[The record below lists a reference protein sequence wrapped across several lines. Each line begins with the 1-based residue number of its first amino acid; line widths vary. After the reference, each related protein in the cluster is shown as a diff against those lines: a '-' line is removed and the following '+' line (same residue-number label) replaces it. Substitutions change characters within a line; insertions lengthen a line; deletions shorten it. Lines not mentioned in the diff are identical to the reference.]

1 MRSKIPPPP
10 GAIEGFLAL
19 FKDFV
24 IKELIWLAEKRD
36 FYEVLGLNK
45 GASDA
50 DIKKSYRKLAKKY
63 HPDLNPGN
71 KEAEAKFKEVN
82 EAYEVLSDSSKKAN
96 YDRFGHAGVDPSYGG
111 GGGYSYSGGS
121 PFGQDIDLGDIFS
134 SFFGGFGGFGGGRA
148 SQNAPRRGSDAEAVI
163 NISFEEAAKGC
174 NKKVT
179 YQRIGQCEE
188 CGGTG
193 TRSGTSPKT
202 CPTCGGLGQV
212 TVNQKTPF
220 GVMQTTRTCDRCA
233 GAGKIIDNPCPSCRG
248 QGRVKTSNTIEVN
261 VPAGID
267 NDQILN
273 VRGHGNAG
281 TNGGGFGDLHVYV
294 NVSPHPIFKRKG
306 DDIICEMPITF
317 TQAALGADVVVPTL
331 EGKVEYHVHE
341 GTQPGDMFR
350 LKGKGIPHIH
360 GRGRG
365 DEFVKVS
372 IEIPRSLSQEQKE
385 ALRRFDEIP
394 HEKNY
399 QKRKSFFD
407 KIKELFE

>member
-1 MRSKIPPPP
+1 MA
-10 GAIEGFLAL
+10 G
-19 FKDFV
+19 
-24 IKELIWLAEKRD
+24 KRD

-45 GASDA
+45 SASD
-50 DIKKSYRKLAKKY
+50 DEIKKAYRKLAKKY

-71 KEAEAKFKEVN
+71 KEAESKFKEVN

-111 GGGYSYSGGS
+111 GGGYGYSGGS

-134 SFFGGFGGFGGGRA
+134 SFFGGFGGGFGGFGSRTGKSA
-148 SQNAPRRGSDAEAVI
+148 HNSPRRGSDAETVI
-163 NISFEEAAKGC
+163 NISFEEAARGC
-174 NKKVT
+174 SKKVT
-179 YQRIGQCEE
+179 YQRIDQCAE
-188 CGGTG
+188 CKGTG
-193 TRSGTSPKT
+193 TRDGSAPKT
-202 CPTCGGLGQV
+202 CPICSGLGQV
-212 TVNQKTPF
+212 TVSQKTPF

-233 GAGKIIDNPCPSCRG
+233 GTGTIIDNPCPACRG
-248 QGRVKTSNTIEVN
+248 QGRTKANHTVEVN
-261 VPAGID
+261 IPAGID

-273 VRGHGNAG
+273 VREHGNAG
-281 TNGGGFGDLHVYV
+281 INGGGFGDLHVYV
-294 NVSPHPIFKRKG
+294 SVRPHPIFKRRG

-317 TQAALGADVVVPTL
+317 TQAALGADVIVPTL
-331 EGKVEYHVHE
+331 DGKVEYHVHE

-365 DEFVKVS
+365 DQFVKVG
-372 IEIPRSLSQEQKE
+372 IEIPRSLSFEQKE
-385 ALRRFDEIP
+385 ALRKFDEIP